1 MRALQI
7 WDENIY
13 KKIVLKMYYK
23 EIFRENIVIFFIY
36 LFSRIEYALCVSSS
50 LWEEI

>member
-23 EIFRENIVIFFIY
+23 EISKD
-36 LFSRIEYALCVSSS
+36 FSREHPDILYLPFFED
-50 LWEEI
+50 